1 MHLLEEYRPRPIRGS
16 GIWAEDGWRL
26 KCYGIAYNR
35 EQPRAA
41 LVEAAQQMARE
52 RLPRP
57 ATGDNRYGVGFVA
70 AHDGRGGC
78 AAFVDWWANE
88 DELHHHLYLSPL
100 DAPEA
105 LVPARDTDF
114 TVCVWDLAVLAFE
127 RETWLDAVLK
137 NPDGPDLER
146 YLQTQLN
153 RNV

>member
-35 EQPRAA
+35 EQPRTA

-88 DELHHHLYLSPL
+88 DELHHHL
-100 DAPEA
+100 
-105 LVPARDTDF
+105 
-114 TVCVWDLAVLAFE
+114 
-127 RETWLDAVLK
+127 
-137 NPDGPDLER
+137 
-146 YLQTQLN
+146 
-153 RNV
+153 